1 MSRRKGKLKYPSPEV
16 YDHVRF
22 KGKKKKVILKDKN
35 VWYLAIALVV
45 LTVALIALITR

>member
-1 MSRRKGKLKYPSPEV
+1 MSRRKGNKYPSPEV

-22 KGKKKKVILKDKN
+22 KRNKKKEILKGRS

-45 LTVALIALITR
+45 LTAVLIAIITQ